1 MLQGV
6 TRKQNKIGPW
16 CVHAAAEVQEIGV
29 EDAQSSPGASVIPSS
44 IRGPEKVIA
53 YQAHGGGLGA
63 EQGSCGKKSPFHL
76 NTIDWLAHSL
86 FFRAFATS
94 GPPARSF

>member
-29 EDAQSSPGASVIPSS
+29 EDAQSSPGASS
-44 IRGPEKVIA
+44 
-53 YQAHGGGLGA
+53 
-63 EQGSCGKKSPFHL
+63 
-76 NTIDWLAHSL
+76 
-86 FFRAFATS
+86 
-94 GPPARSF
+94 